1 MTIILQQ
8 IEIILFCVLL
18 GWCISLKIA
27 GRKHDY
33 LVVFQ
38 VFCENKD
45 KQAVGSVI
53 YSFKKS
59 ELDLSL
65 IRKMEKDITKGLQN
79 DLYVGITKVI
89 ITDIIKLN

>member
-18 GWCISLKIA
+18 GWLIA